1 LTAKFITAKKD
12 FSLMLH
18 YAPGLS
24 KKIMHKIPFLFF
36 KDYTRLHQTKQCNGN
51 GTMYTTCVRYN
62 KSRDGQGGKRSRNRR
77 YATTPFLFMVI
88 DGMPYL
94 CWKTSLQ

>member
-1 LTAKFITAKKD
+1 
-12 FSLMLH
+12 MLY

-36 KDYTRLHQTKQCNGN
+36 KDYTRLHQTTQCNGN
-51 GTMYTTCVRYN
+51 GTMYTSYTTCVRYN

-77 YATTPFLFMVI
+77 YATTPFPFY
-88 DGMPYL
+88 GN
-94 CWKTSLQ
+94 